1 MPISQSPL
9 QETFGQAPIEAMA
22 AGLPVVVTDW
32 DGCRHNHNTVRHGE
46 DGILVPTLMAPSG
59 EGREA
64 SLRQAT
70 SNIYYG
76 TWLSLTAR
84 LTAVDIGVAAEA
96 FRALAGDPSLRRRM
110 GAAGQARVKGTFDW
124 AAVIPRYLA
133 LWREQAIR
141 LAAPVT
147 GIPVPDPRY
156 MDPNQACA
164 AWPSGTF
171 RDSLRLRP
179 DPAAA
184 TTGLLSLVCFTAPA
198 LPGER
203 DDAGITGTDRRA
215 ESPRRDD
222 GEGAAGGSGANEA
235 QRRAAGGA
243 LATAGGAGGGS
254 VRIG

>member
-1 MPISQSPL
+1 MSISQLPL
-9 QETFGQAPIEAMA
+9 QETFGQAAIEAMA
-22 AGLPVVVTDW
+22 AGLPVVVTDC
-32 DGCRHNHNTVRHGE
+32 DGCRDTVRHGE
-46 DGILVPTLMAPSG
+46 DGLLVPTLMAPSG

-64 SLRQAT
+64 SLRRAT

-76 TWLSLTAR
+76 TWLSFTAR
-84 LTAVDIGVAAEA
+84 LTAVDMGVAAEA
-96 FRALAGDPSLRRRM
+96 FRALAADPPLRRRM

-133 LWREQAIR
+133 LWPEQQAIR
-141 LAAPVT
+141 LAVPVT

-184 TTGLLSLVCFTAPA
+184 TTDLLCRANGTKLGSLELIDELTRR
-198 LPGER
+198 GETTVR
-203 DDAGITGTDRRA
+203 ELLEVLEPTRRSAGQRA
-215 ESPRRDD
+215 VLWLLRVGWR
-222 GEGAAGGSGANEA
+222 
-235 QRRAAGGA
+235 
-243 LATAGGAGGGS
+243 
-254 VRIG
+254 

>member
-1 MPISQSPL
+1 MSISQLPL
-9 QETFGQAPIEAMA
+9 QETFGQAAIEAMA
-22 AGLPVVVTDW
+22 AGLPVVVTDC
-32 DGCRHNHNTVRHGE
+32 DGCRDTVRHGE
-46 DGILVPTLMAPSG
+46 DGLLVPTLMAPSG

-64 SLRQAT
+64 SLRRAT

-76 TWLSLTAR
+76 TWLSFTAR

-96 FRALAGDPSLRRRM
+96 FRALAADPPLRRRM

-133 LWREQAIR
+133 LWREQQAIR
-141 LAAPVT
+141 LAVPVT

-184 TTGLLSLVCFTAPA
+184 TTDLLCRANGTKLGSLELIGELNRRGETTVRELLEVLEPTRRSAGQRAVLWLLRVGLAV
-198 LPGER
+198 
-203 DDAGITGTDRRA
+203 
-215 ESPRRDD
+215 
-222 GEGAAGGSGANEA
+222 
-235 QRRAAGGA
+235 
-243 LATAGGAGGGS
+243 
-254 VRIG
+254 